1 MPTIS
6 INRQDLEQLIAGPGK
21 ARRPITMGQLEA
33 WLPLVKG
40 ELKGQNAET
49 GELRIEL
56 QDSNRPDLWCSEG
69 IARQIRI
76 KLRGRAPAYSC
87 FSPTQRSKHRL
98 IVSPGLESVRPFVA
112 ACTASGYEVTAEG
125 LAQLIQ
131 TQEKLADI
139 FGRKRRTVSIG
150 LYRLPRIVFPVRY
163 DLVKPEDVS
172 FTPLGL
178 ESKMTLG
185 EILLVHPKG
194 LEHGSILAGH
204 DRVPLLRDAAG
215 QVLSFPPIINSRE
228 IGEVQVGDRELFVEV
243 TGTDLSMVVLTLNIL
258 AVNLADRGA
267 VIKPVEVTYPYRTP
281 LGKTVTTPKDL
292 GKARTIQVKAIEAAL
307 GQPLGAQEIGK
318 VLEAYGYRVS
328 RARDRVVVQLPPYRN
343 DLMHAADVVEDVAI
357 SRGYDSFEPVM
368 PSQFTVGGLSR
379 LEQASDRVRDL
390 MIGMGFQEIISNIMA
405 SRQELCT
412 NMRLSGTEWDKVVEV
427 ENVMSQSF
435 ACLRQWITP
444 SLLRVEAASSR
455 AFYPHRL
462 FEVGE
467 TAVPDPKEETGSRTL
482 VALGAF
488 IAHAGA
494 NFSEIHSCLD
504 LLLFYLDRPYTL
516 EPVNHPSY
524 LEGRAG
530 RIVSGG
536 QALGLVGE
544 LHPEVLE
551 RWQVSVPAVA
561 FELEVNRLT
570 GREE

>member
-1 MPTIS
+1 MQTIS

-343 DLMHAADVVEDVAI
+343 DLMHAVDVVEDVAI

-561 FELEVNRLT
+561 FELEVNRLR
-570 GREE
+570 GRED